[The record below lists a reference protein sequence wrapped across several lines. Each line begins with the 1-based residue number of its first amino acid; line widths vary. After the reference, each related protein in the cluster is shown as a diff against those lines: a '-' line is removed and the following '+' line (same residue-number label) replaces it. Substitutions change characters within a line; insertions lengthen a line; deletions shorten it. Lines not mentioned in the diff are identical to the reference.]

1 MNLESLYREEWRR
14 VLATTVRLTGDF
26 DLSEEAVQDAFVAAL
41 EQWPRD
47 GAPANPYAWL
57 VSTARNRVV
66 DQLRRRARFHDSQTE
81 IAQLAAL
88 QEFEFDLSEA
98 TMVDDQLRLI
108 FTCCH
113 PALALEAQVALTLR
127 TVCGLATEEI
137 ARGFLVPVATMA
149 QRLVR
154 VKRKI
159 RDAGLP
165 FAVPPRERLAERLD
179 GVMLVVYL
187 VFTEGYAATS
197 GKVWIRRQLCDEAI
211 RLGRLLCELIPRNPK
226 LRALLALMLL
236 HDSRRIARAGPD
248 EEIIT
253 LEEQNRELWDRR
265 EIAEGVPLLESAL
278 REGATGEYAL
288 QAAIAAL
295 HARAQ
300 RVEDT
305 DWAQIARLYDALLQK
320 QPSPVVEL
328 NRAAAIAM
336 AEGPSRGLE
345 LIDELEARGE
355 LAGYHLLPAARADL
369 LRRDGRWKEAA
380 EAYRQ
385 ALALVANDP
394 ERRYLTRRLAEVEGG
409 QTPISTRRPALSK
422 PSDSKPP

>member
-1 MNLESLYREEWRR
+1 
-14 VLATTVRLTGDF
+14 
-26 DLSEEAVQDAFVAAL
+26 
-41 EQWPRD
+41 
-47 GAPANPYAWL
+47 
-57 VSTARNRVV
+57 
-66 DQLRRRARFHDSQTE
+66 
-81 IAQLAAL
+81 
-88 QEFEFDLSEA
+88 
-98 TMVDDQLRLI
+98 MVDDQLRLI

-113 PALALEAQVALTLR
+113 PALAQEAQVALTLR
-127 TVCGLATEEI
+127 TVCGLTTEEI
-137 ARGFLVPVATMA
+137 ARGFLAPVATMA

-159 RDAGLP
+159 RDARLP
-165 FAVPPRERLAERLD
+165 FAMPPRERLAERLD

-211 RLGRLLCELIPRNPK
+211 RLGRLVCELIPRNPE

-236 HDSRRIARAGPD
+236 HDSRRIARSGPD

-278 REGATGEYAL
+278 REGARGEYAL

-300 RVEDT
+300 RAEET

-336 AEGPSRGLE
+336 AQGPRSGLA
-345 LIDELEARGE
+345 LIDQLEAKGE

-369 LRRDGRWKEAA
+369 LRRDGRWREAA
-380 EAYRQ
+380 EAYRH

-394 ERRYLTRRLAEVEGG
+394 ERRYLNRRLAEVEGLQSAG
-409 QTPISTRRPALSK
+409 GASNIN
-422 PSDSKPP
+422 

>member
-47 GAPANPYAWL
+47 GAPASAYAWL

-66 DQLRRRARFHDSQTE
+66 DQLRRRARLSEKGAE
-81 IAQLAAL
+81 IEQFAAL
-88 QEFEFDLSEA
+88 EQPEIDLSETA
-98 TMVDDQLRLI
+98 MVDDQLRLI

-113 PALALEAQVALTLR
+113 PAIAVDAQVALTLR
-127 TVCGLATEEI
+127 TVCGLTTDEI

-159 RDAGLP
+159 RDARLP
-165 FAVPPRERLAERLD
+165 FAMPPKDELAERLD

-197 GKVWIRRQLCDEAI
+197 GKLWMRRQLCEEAI
-211 RLGRLLCELIPRNPK
+211 RLGRLLCELIPRNPE
-226 LRALLALMLL
+226 LRALLALLLL
-236 HDSRRIARAGPD
+236 HDSRRMARAGPD

-253 LEEQNRELWDRR
+253 LEEQNRALWDQR
-265 EIAEGVPLLESAL
+265 EIAEGVPLLEAAL
-278 REGATGEYAL
+278 QEGARGEYAL

-295 HARAQ
+295 HARAA
-300 RVEDT
+300 RAEDT
-305 DWAQIARLYDALLQK
+305 DWKQIAGLYQALLQTR
-320 QPSPVVEL
+320 PSPVVEL

-336 AEGPSRGLE
+336 AEGPSSGLA
-345 LIDELEARGE
+345 LGLALMDALEAKGE

-369 LRRDGRWKEAA
+369 LRRQGRWREAA

-394 ERRYLTRRLAEVEGG
+394 ERRYLARRLAEVEGLQSAG
-409 QTPISTRRPALSK
+409 GAIIH
-422 PSDSKPP
+422 

>member
-14 VLATTVRLTGDF
+14 VLATTLRLTGDF

-47 GAPANPYAWL
+47 GMPANPYAWL

-66 DQLRRRARFHDSQTE
+66 DQLRRRARFQAKQLDIDRLAELESSE
-81 IAQLAAL
+81 I
-88 QEFEFDLSEA
+88 DLSEA
-98 TMVDDQLRLI
+98 AMIDDQLRLI

-113 PALALEAQVALTLR
+113 PALGVEAQVALTLR
-127 TVCGLATEEI
+127 TVCGLTTEEI

-159 RDAGLP
+159 RDARLP
-165 FAVPPRERLAERLD
+165 FAMPPKDRLAERLD

-197 GKVWIRRQLCDEAI
+197 GKVWIRQQLCAEAI
-211 RLGRLLCELIPRNPK
+211 RLGRLLCELIPRNPE
-226 LRALLALMLL
+226 LRTLLALMLL
-236 HDSRRIARAGPD
+236 HDSRRMARSSPD

-253 LEEQNRELWDRR
+253 LEEQDRALWDRR
-265 EIAEGVPLLESAL
+265 EIAEGVPLLEAAL
-278 REGATGEYAL
+278 RDGANGEYAL

-295 HARAQ
+295 HARAERAQ
-300 RVEDT
+300 DT
-305 DWAQIARLYDALLQK
+305 DWAQIACLYDALLRK
-320 QPSPVVEL
+320 RPTPVVEL

-336 AEGPSRGLE
+336 AEGPSRGLA
-345 LIDELEARGE
+345 LIDALETRGQ
-355 LAGYHLLPAARADL
+355 LAGYHLLPAAAKADL
-369 LRRDGRWKEAA
+369 LRREGRWRDAA

-385 ALALVANDP
+385 ALDLVANDP
-394 ERRYLTRRLAEVEGG
+394 ERRYLNRRLAEVEGLQSADG
-409 QTPISTRRPALSK
+409 ATTIH
-422 PSDSKPP
+422 

>member
-47 GAPANPYAWL
+47 GTPASPYAWL

-66 DQLRRRARFHDSQTE
+66 DQLRRRARFEDSEAE
-81 IAQLAAL
+81 IAHLAAL
-88 QEFEFDLSEA
+88 NESTFDLSEA
-98 TMVDDQLRLI
+98 AMVDDQLRLI

-127 TVCGLATEEI
+127 TVCGLTTEEI
-137 ARGFLVPVATMA
+137 ARGFLVPVTAMA

-159 RDAGLP
+159 RDTRLP
-165 FAVPPRERLAERLD
+165 FAIPPRDRLAERLD

-197 GKVWIRRQLCDEAI
+197 GKSWMRRQLCDEAI
-211 RLGRLLCELIPRNPK
+211 RLGRLLCELIPRNPE

-236 HDSRRIARAGPD
+236 HDSRRMARAGPD

-265 EIAEGVPLLESAL
+265 QIAEGVPLLESAL
-278 REGATGEYAL
+278 RDRASGVYAL
-288 QAAIAAL
+288 QGAIAAL
-295 HARAQ
+295 HARAE
-300 RVEDT
+300 RAEDT
-305 DWAQIARLYDALLQK
+305 DWAQIARLYGALLQM

-336 AEGPSRGLE
+336 AEGPSSGLA
-345 LIDELEARGE
+345 LIDQLEARGE

-369 LRRDGRWKEAA
+369 LRRDGRWREAA

-385 ALALVANDP
+385 ALAIVANDP
-394 ERRYLTRRLAEVEGG
+394 ERRYLNRRLAEVEGLQSAG
-409 QTPISTRRPALSK
+409 GASNIN
-422 PSDSKPP
+422 

>member
-1 MNLESLYREEWRR
+1 MNLESLYRGEWRR

-47 GAPANPYAWL
+47 GTPASPYAWL

-66 DQLRRRARFHDSQTE
+66 DQLRRRARFAEKHAE
-81 IAQLAAL
+81 IERLAAL
-88 QEFEFDLSEA
+88 YESEIDLSEA
-98 TMVDDQLRLI
+98 AMVDDQLRLI

-127 TVCGLATEEI
+127 TVCGLETEEI

-211 RLGRLLCELIPRNPK
+211 RLGRLVCELIPRNPE

-236 HDSRRIARAGPD
+236 HDSRRIARSGPD

-278 REGATGEYAL
+278 REGARGEYAL

-300 RVEDT
+300 RAEET

-336 AEGPSRGLE
+336 AQGPRSGLA
-345 LIDELEARGE
+345 LIDQLEAKGE

-369 LRRDGRWKEAA
+369 LRRDGRWREAA
-380 EAYRQ
+380 EAYRH

-394 ERRYLTRRLAEVEGG
+394 ERRYLNRRLAEVEGLQSAG
-409 QTPISTRRPALSK
+409 GASNIH
-422 PSDSKPP
+422 

>member
-41 EQWPRD
+41 EQWPRE
-47 GAPANPYAWL
+47 GAPASAYAWL

-66 DQLRRRARFHDSQTE
+66 DQLRRRARLSEKGADIEQF
-81 IAQLAAL
+81 AAL
-88 QEFEFDLSEA
+88 ERPELDLSETA
-98 TMVDDQLRLI
+98 MVDDQLRLI

-113 PALALEAQVALTLR
+113 PAIAVDAQVALTLR
-127 TVCGLATEEI
+127 TVCGLTTDEI

-159 RDAGLP
+159 RDARLP
-165 FAVPPRERLAERLD
+165 FAMPPKDELAERLD
-179 GVMLVVYL
+179 GVLLVVYL

-197 GKVWIRRQLCDEAI
+197 GKLWMRRQLCEEAI
-211 RLGRLLCELIPRNPK
+211 RLARLLCELIPRNPE
-226 LRALLALMLL
+226 LRSLLALMLL
-236 HDSRRIARAGPD
+236 HDSRRMARAGPD

-253 LEEQNRELWDRR
+253 LEEQNRALWDQR
-265 EIAEGVPLLESAL
+265 EIAEGVPLLEAAL
-278 REGATGEYAL
+278 REGARGEYAL

-295 HARAQ
+295 HARAA
-300 RVEDT
+300 RAEDT
-305 DWAQIARLYDALLQK
+305 DWKQIAGLYQALLQTR
-320 QPSPVVEL
+320 PSPVVEL

-336 AEGPSRGLE
+336 AEGPSNGLA
-345 LIDELEARGE
+345 LGLALMDALEAKGE

-369 LRRDGRWKEAA
+369 LRRQGRWREAA

-394 ERRYLTRRLAEVEGG
+394 ERRYLARRLAEVEGLQSAG
-409 QTPISTRRPALSK
+409 GAIIH
-422 PSDSKPP
+422 

>member
-26 DLSEEAVQDAFVAAL
+26 DLSEEAVQDAFVSAL

-47 GAPANPYAWL
+47 GAPASPYAWL

-66 DQLRRRARFHDSQTE
+66 DQIRRRARFAEKQGE
-81 IAQLAAL
+81 IEKLADL
-88 QEFEFDLSEA
+88 ESPEMDLSEA
-98 TMVDDQLRLI
+98 AMVDDQLRLI

-113 PALALEAQVALTLR
+113 PALAVEAQVALTLR
-127 TVCGLATEEI
+127 TVCGLTTEEI

-159 RDAGLP
+159 RDARLP
-165 FAVPPRERLAERLD
+165 FAMPPKDRLAERLD

-197 GKVWIRRQLCDEAI
+197 GKVWIRRQLCEEAI
-211 RLGRLLCELIPRNPK
+211 RLGRLLCELIPRNTE

-236 HDSRRIARAGPD
+236 HDSRRLARTSPE
-248 EEIIT
+248 EEIVT
-253 LEEQNRELWDRR
+253 LEEQDRKLWDRR
-265 EIAEGVPLLESAL
+265 EIAEGVPLLEAAL
-278 REGATGEYAL
+278 QEGARGEYAL

-295 HARAQ
+295 HARA
-300 RVEDT
+300 RRAEDT
-305 DWAQIARLYDALLQK
+305 DWAQIARLYDALLRL

-336 AEGPSRGLE
+336 AEGPSSGLA
-345 LIDELEARGE
+345 LIDELEAKGE
-355 LAGYHLLPAARADL
+355 LSGYHLLPAARADL
-369 LRRDGRWKEAA
+369 LRREGRWQEAA
-380 EAYRQ
+380 ESYRQ
-385 ALALVANDP
+385 ALAMVTNDP
-394 ERRYLTRRLAEVEGG
+394 ERRYLSRRLAEVEGLQSAG
-409 QTPISTRRPALSK
+409 AARPIN
-422 PSDSKPP
+422 

>member
-1 MNLESLYREEWRR
+1 MNLESLYRQEWRR
-14 VLATTVRLTGDF
+14 VLATTLRLTGDF

-47 GAPANPYAWL
+47 GTPANPVRVAGL
-57 VSTARNRVV
+57 HGAQPRGGSDSAARALPVKSR
-66 DQLRRRARFHDSQTE
+66 LKIE
-81 IAQLAAL
+81 QLAAL
-88 QEFEFDLSEA
+88 QQCALDLSDEA
-98 TMVDDQLRLI
+98 MVDDQLRLI

-113 PALALEAQVALTLR
+113 PALGVEAQVALTLR
-127 TVCGLATEEI
+127 TVCGLTTDEI
-137 ARGFLVPVATMA
+137 ARCFLTPVATMA

-159 RDAGLP
+159 RDARLP
-165 FAVPPRERLAERLD
+165 FAMPPRDRLAERLD

-197 GKVWIRRQLCDEAI
+197 GKVWIRRQLCEEAI
-211 RLGRLLCELIPRNPK
+211 RLGRLMCELIPRNPE

-236 HDSRRIARAGPD
+236 HDSRRMARSGPE

-253 LEEQNRELWDRR
+253 LEEQDRDLWDRQ

-278 REGATGEYAL
+278 REGASGEYAL

-295 HARAQ
+295 HARAK
-300 RVEDT
+300 RAEDT
-305 DWAQIARLYDALLQK
+305 DWPQIARLYDALLRK
-320 QPSPVVEL
+320 RPSPVVEL

-336 AEGPSRGLE
+336 AEGPHSGLA
-345 LIDELEARGE
+345 LIAELEAKGE

-369 LRRDGRWKEAA
+369 LRRQGRWLEAA
-380 EAYRQ
+380 ESYRE

-394 ERRYLTRRLAEVEGG
+394 ERRFLSAAPGG
-409 QTPISTRRPALSK
+409 SQMNGH
-422 PSDSKPP
+422 

>member
-66 DQLRRRARFHDSQTE
+66 DQLRRRARFRDRQTE
-81 IAQLAAL
+81 IERLAAL
-88 QEFEFDLSEA
+88 DESEFDLSEA
-98 TMVDDQLRLI
+98 AMLDDQLRLI

-127 TVCGLATEEI
+127 TVCGLTTDEI

-159 RDAGLP
+159 RDARLP
-165 FAVPPRERLAERLD
+165 FVVPPKDRLAERLD

-197 GKVWIRRQLCDEAI
+197 GKLWIRRQLCDEAI
-211 RLGRLLCELIPRNPK
+211 RLGRLLCELIPGNPE

-248 EEIIT
+248 DEIIT
-253 LEEQNRELWDRR
+253 LDEQNRELWDRR

-278 REGATGEYAL
+278 REGAAGVYAL

-295 HARAQ
+295 HARAP
-300 RVEDT
+300 RAEDT
-305 DWAQIARLYDALLQK
+305 DWPQIACLYDALLQK

-336 AEGPSRGLE
+336 AAGPSRGLA
-345 LIDELEARGE
+345 LIDELEAKGE

-369 LRRDGRWKEAA
+369 LRRDGRWREAA
-380 EAYRQ
+380 DAYRK
-385 ALALVANDP
+385 ALTLVANGP
-394 ERRYLTRRLAEVEGG
+394 ERRYLTRRLAEIEGL
-409 QTPISTRRPALSK
+409 Q
-422 PSDSKPP
+422 

>member
-47 GAPANPYAWL
+47 GAPANPYPWL
-57 VSTARNRVV
+57 VSAARNRVV
-66 DQLRRRARFHDSQTE
+66 DQLRRRARFRDKQAEMERLTAMEESD
-81 IAQLAAL
+81 
-88 QEFEFDLSEA
+88 FDLSEA
-98 TMVDDQLRLI
+98 AMVDDQLRLI

-113 PALALEAQVALTLR
+113 PAIALDAQVALTLR
-127 TVCGLATEEI
+127 TVCGLTTAEI
-137 ARGFLVPVATMA
+137 ARAFLTPLAAMA

-159 RDAGLP
+159 RDARLP
-165 FAVPPRERLAERLD
+165 FAVPSKDMLAERLD

-211 RLGRLLCELIPRNPK
+211 RLGRLLCELIPRNPE

-236 HDSRRIARAGPD
+236 HNSRRMARTGAD

-278 REGATGEYAL
+278 RQGATSEYAL

-300 RVEDT
+300 RAEDT

-328 NRAAAIAM
+328 NRAAAVAM
-336 AEGPSRGLE
+336 AEGTARGLA
-345 LIDELEARGE
+345 LIDAIEKKGE

-369 LRRDGRWKEAA
+369 LRRDGHWREAA

-385 ALALVANDP
+385 ALRLVTNDP
-394 ERRYLTRRLAEVEGG
+394 ERRFLIRRLTELEGR
-409 QTPISTRRPALSK
+409 T
-422 PSDSKPP
+422 

>member
-14 VLATTVRLTGDF
+14 VLATTVRVTGDF

-47 GAPANPYAWL
+47 GTPANPYSWL

-66 DQLRRRARFHDSQTE
+66 DQLRRRARFAEKQME
-81 IAQLAAL
+81 MERVAAL
-88 QEFEFDLSEA
+88 EESEIILSEA
-98 TMVDDQLRLI
+98 ALVDDQLRLI

-113 PALALEAQVALTLR
+113 PALAVDAQVALTLR
-127 TVCGLATEEI
+127 TVCGLTTEEI
-137 ARGFLVPVATMA
+137 ARGFLTPVATMA

-159 RDAGLP
+159 RDAHLP
-165 FAVPPRERLAERLD
+165 FAMPPRERLAERLD

-197 GKVWIRRQLCDEAI
+197 GKAWIRRLLCDEAI
-211 RLGRLLCELIPRNPK
+211 RLGRLLCELIPRNPE

-236 HDSRRIARAGPD
+236 HDSRRMARSGPD
-248 EEIIT
+248 EEVIT

-278 REGATGEYAL
+278 RQGANGEYAL
-288 QAAIAAL
+288 QAAVAAL
-295 HARAQ
+295 HARAE
-300 RVEDT
+300 RAEDT
-305 DWAQIARLYDALLQK
+305 DWAQIARLYGLLLQK
-320 QPSPVVEL
+320 HPSPVVAL
-328 NRAAAIAM
+328 NRAAAVAM
-336 AEGPSRGLE
+336 AEGPSIGLALIDGLE
-345 LIDELEARGE
+345 KQGE

-369 LRRDGRWKEAA
+369 LRRDGRPREAA

-394 ERRYLTRRLAEVEGG
+394 ERRYLNRRLAEVEGL
-409 QTPISTRRPALSK
+409 TT
-422 PSDSKPP
+422 

>member
-66 DQLRRRARFHDSQTE
+66 DQLRRRARLAEKGAE
-81 IAQLAAL
+81 IDRLAAL
-88 QEFEFDLSEA
+88 EQPEIDLSETA
-98 TMVDDQLRLI
+98 MIDDQLRLI

-113 PALALEAQVALTLR
+113 PALDVDAQVALTLR
-127 TVCGLATEEI
+127 TVCGLTTEEI
-137 ARGFLVPVATMA
+137 ARGFLTPVATMA

-159 RDAGLP
+159 RDARLP
-165 FAVPPRERLAERLD
+165 FAVPPKDRLAERLD

-197 GKVWIRRQLCDEAI
+197 GKVWIRRQLCEEAI
-211 RLGRLLCELIPRNPK
+211 RLGRLVCELIPRNTE

-236 HDSRRIARAGPD
+236 HDSRRLARTSPE

-253 LEEQNRELWDRR
+253 LEEQDRKLWDRR
-265 EIAEGVPLLESAL
+265 EIAEGVPLLEAAL
-278 REGATGEYAL
+278 QEGANGEYAL

-295 HARAQ
+295 HARAECSQ
-300 RVEDT
+300 DT
-305 DWAQIARLYDALLQK
+305 DWAQIARLYDALLRK
-320 QPSPVVEL
+320 RPSAVVEL
-328 NRAAAIAM
+328 NRAAALAM
-336 AEGPSRGLE
+336 AEGPAAGLA
-345 LIDELEARGE
+345 LIDALEAKGE

-369 LRRDGRWKEAA
+369 LRREGRWSEAA

-385 ALALVANDP
+385 ALGLVANHP
-394 ERRYLTRRLAEVEGG
+394 ERRYLTRRLAEVEGLQSANG
-409 QTPISTRRPALSK
+409 AGIIH
-422 PSDSKPP
+422 

>member
-26 DLSEEAVQDAFVAAL
+26 DLSEEAVQDAFVVAL

-66 DQLRRRARFHDSQTE
+66 DQLRRRGRFAEKQRE
-81 IAQLAAL
+81 IEHLAAL
-88 QEFEFDLSEA
+88 NEFEEMDLSEA
-98 TMVDDQLRLI
+98 AMVDDQLRLI

-113 PALALEAQVALTLR
+113 PALAVEAQVALTLR
-127 TVCGLATEEI
+127 TVCGLTTEEI
-137 ARGFLVPVATMA
+137 ARGFIVPVATMA

-159 RDAGLP
+159 RDARLP
-165 FAVPPRERLAERLD
+165 FAMPPSEKLAERLD

-197 GKVWIRRQLCDEAI
+197 GKLWIRRQLCDEAI
-211 RLGRLLCELIPRNPK
+211 RLGRLLCQLIPRNPE

-236 HDSRRIARAGPD
+236 HDSRRNARAGPD
-248 EEIIT
+248 REIIT
-253 LEEQNRELWDRR
+253 LEEQNRELWDGR

-300 RVEDT
+300 HVEDT
-305 DWAQIARLYDALLQK
+305 DWTQIARLYDALLKK

-336 AEGPSRGLE
+336 AEGPSSGLA
-345 LIDELEARGE
+345 LIDQLEARGE

-369 LRRDGRWKEAA
+369 LRRDGRWREAA

-385 ALALVANDP
+385 ALAIVANDP
-394 ERRYLTRRLAEVEGG
+394 ERRYLNRRLAEVEGLQSAG
-409 QTPISTRRPALSK
+409 GASNIN
-422 PSDSKPP
+422 

>member
-47 GAPANPYAWL
+47 GAPASPYAWL

-66 DQLRRRARFHDSQTE
+66 DQIRRRARFAEKQGE
-81 IAQLAAL
+81 IEQLADL
-88 QEFEFDLSEA
+88 ESPEMDLSEA
-98 TMVDDQLRLI
+98 AMVDDQLRLI

-113 PALALEAQVALTLR
+113 PALAVEAQVALTLR
-127 TVCGLATEEI
+127 TVCGLTTEEI
-137 ARGFLVPVATMA
+137 ARGFLLPVSTMA

-165 FAVPPRERLAERLD
+165 FALPPKDRLAERLD
-179 GVMLVVYL
+179 AVMLVVYL

-197 GKVWIRRQLCDEAI
+197 GKLWIRRQLCDEAI
-211 RLGRLLCELIPRNPK
+211 RLGRLLCELIPRNPE

-236 HDSRRIARAGPD
+236 HDSRRMARASAD
-248 EEIIT
+248 EEIVT

-265 EIAEGVPLLESAL
+265 EIAEGVPLLEAAL
-278 REGATGEYAL
+278 REGARGEYSL

-295 HARAQ
+295 HARA
-300 RVEDT
+300 RRAEDT
-305 DWAQIARLYDALLQK
+305 DWAQIARLYEALLRL

-336 AEGPSRGLE
+336 AEGPSMGLA
-345 LIDELEARGE
+345 LIDALEAKGE
-355 LAGYHLLPAARADL
+355 LDGYHLLPAARADL
-369 LRRDGRWKEAA
+369 LRREGRWPEAA

-394 ERRYLTRRLAEVEGG
+394 ERRYLSRRLAEVDGLQSANG
-409 QTPISTRRPALSK
+409 AGNIIH
-422 PSDSKPP
+422 

>member
-41 EQWPRD
+41 EQWARD
-47 GAPANPYAWL
+47 GAPASPYAWL

-66 DQLRRRARFHDSQTE
+66 DQLRRRARFREKQRE
-81 IAQLAAL
+81 IEQLAEL
-88 QEFEFDLSEA
+88 ESPEIDLSEA
-98 TMVDDQLRLI
+98 AMVDDQLRLI

-113 PALALEAQVALTLR
+113 PALAVEAQVALTLR
-127 TVCGLATEEI
+127 TVCGLTTEEI
-137 ARGFLVPVATMA
+137 ARGFLLPVATMA

-159 RDAGLP
+159 RDARLP
-165 FAVPPRERLAERLD
+165 FALPSKDRLAERLD

-197 GKVWIRRQLCDEAI
+197 GRLWIRRQLCEEAI
-211 RLGRLLCELIPRNPK
+211 RLGRLLCELIPRNPE

-236 HDSRRIARAGPD
+236 HDSRRMARASPD
-248 EEIIT
+248 EEIVT
-253 LEEQNRELWDRR
+253 LEEQNRDLWDRR
-265 EIAEGVPLLESAL
+265 EIAEGVPLLEAAL
-278 REGATGEYAL
+278 REGARGEYAL

-295 HARAQ
+295 HARA
-300 RVEDT
+300 RRADDT
-305 DWAQIARLYDALLQK
+305 DWAQIARLYDALLQL

-336 AEGPSRGLE
+336 AEGPSMGLA
-345 LIDELEARGE
+345 LIDALEAKGE

-369 LRRDGRWKEAA
+369 LRREGRWPEAA

-385 ALALVANDP
+385 ALALVANDT
-394 ERRYLTRRLAEVEGG
+394 ERRYLSRRLAEVEGLQSANG
-409 QTPISTRRPALSK
+409 ARVIH
-422 PSDSKPP
+422 

>member
-41 EQWPRD
+41 ERWPRD
-47 GAPANPYAWL
+47 GAPASPYAWL

-66 DQLRRRARFHDSQTE
+66 DQIRRRARFAEKQGE
-81 IAQLAAL
+81 IEQLADL
-88 QEFEFDLSEA
+88 ESPEMDLSEA
-98 TMVDDQLRLI
+98 AMVDDQLRLI

-113 PALALEAQVALTLR
+113 PALAVEAQVALTLR
-127 TVCGLATEEI
+127 TVCGLTTEEI
-137 ARGFLVPVATMA
+137 ARGFLLPVATMA

-159 RDAGLP
+159 RDARLP
-165 FAVPPRERLAERLD
+165 FALPPKERLAERLD
-179 GVMLVVYL
+179 AVMLVVYL

-197 GKVWIRRQLCDEAI
+197 GKLWIRRQLCDEAI
-211 RLGRLLCELIPRNPK
+211 RLGRLLCELIPRNPE

-236 HDSRRIARAGPD
+236 HDSRRMARASAD
-248 EEIIT
+248 EEIVT

-265 EIAEGVPLLESAL
+265 EIAEGVPLLEAAL
-278 REGATGEYAL
+278 REGARGEYAL

-295 HARAQ
+295 HARA
-300 RVEDT
+300 RRAEDT
-305 DWAQIARLYDALLQK
+305 DWAQIARLYNALLRL

-336 AEGPSRGLE
+336 AEGPSMGLA
-345 LIDELEARGE
+345 LIDALEAQGE
-355 LAGYHLLPAARADL
+355 LDGYHLLPAARADL
-369 LRRDGRWKEAA
+369 LRREGRWPEAA

-394 ERRYLTRRLAEVEGG
+394 ERRYLSRRLAEVDGLQSASG
-409 QTPISTRRPALSK
+409 AGNIIH
-422 PSDSKPP
+422 

>member
-47 GAPANPYAWL
+47 GTPANPYAWL
-57 VSTARNRVV
+57 VSAARNRVV
-66 DQLRRRARFHDSQTE
+66 DQIRRRARLADKGTE
-81 IAQLAAL
+81 LERMAAL
-88 QEFEFDLSEA
+88 ETSEIDLSEA
-98 TMVDDQLRLI
+98 AMVDDQLRLI

-113 PALALEAQVALTLR
+113 PALAAEAQVALTLR
-127 TVCGLATEEI
+127 TVCGLTTDEI

-149 QRLVR
+149 QRIVR

-159 RDAGLP
+159 RDARLP
-165 FAVPPRERLAERLD
+165 FAMPAKERLAERLD

-197 GKVWIRRQLCDEAI
+197 GKIWIRRQLCDEAI
-211 RLGRLLCELIPRNPK
+211 RLGRLLCELIPRNPE

-236 HDSRRIARAGPD
+236 HDSRRAARASSD
-248 EEIIT
+248 EQIIT
-253 LEEQNRELWDRR
+253 LDEQDRELWDRR
-265 EIAEGVPLLESAL
+265 EIAEGVPLLEAAL
-278 REGATGEYAL
+278 RDGAQGEYAL

-295 HARAQ
+295 HARA
-300 RVEDT
+300 RRPADT
-305 DWAQIARLYDALLQK
+305 DWAQIARLYDTLLQRR
-320 QPSPVVEL
+320 PSPVVEL

-336 AEGPSRGLE
+336 AEGPASGLA
-345 LIDELEARGE
+345 LIDALEAKGE

-369 LRRDGRWKEAA
+369 LRREGRWREAA

-394 ERRYLTRRLAEVEGG
+394 ERQYLTRRLAEVEGLQSAG
-409 QTPISTRRPALSK
+409 GALGK
-422 PSDSKPP
+422 PGIIH

>member
-47 GAPANPYAWL
+47 GTPASAYAWL

-66 DQLRRRARFHDSQTE
+66 DQLRRRARLAEKGTE
-81 IAQLAAL
+81 IEQFAAL
-88 QEFEFDLSEA
+88 ERPEIDLSEA
-98 TMVDDQLRLI
+98 AMVDDQLRLI

-113 PALALEAQVALTLR
+113 PAIAVDAQVALTLR
-127 TVCGLATEEI
+127 TVCGLTTDEI

-159 RDAGLP
+159 RDARLP
-165 FAVPPRERLAERLD
+165 FAMPPKDRLAERLD

-197 GKVWIRRQLCDEAI
+197 GKLWIRRQLCEEAI
-211 RLGRLLCELIPRNPK
+211 RLGRLLCELIPKNPE

-236 HDSRRIARAGPD
+236 HDSRRMARAGPD

-265 EIAEGVPLLESAL
+265 EIAEGVPLLEAAL
-278 REGATGEYAL
+278 REGARGEYAL

-300 RVEDT
+300 RAEDT
-305 DWAQIARLYDALLQK
+305 DWMQITGLYEALLQK
-320 QPSPVVEL
+320 RPSPVVEL

-336 AEGPSRGLE
+336 ADGPSGGLA
-345 LIDELEARGE
+345 LGLTLMDALEAKGE

-369 LRRDGRWKEAA
+369 LRRQGRWREAA

-394 ERRYLTRRLAEVEGG
+394 ERRYLARRLAEVEGLQSAG
-409 QTPISTRRPALSK
+409 GAGIIH
-422 PSDSKPP
+422 